1 MNRNILKNYQNFKI
15 YFTFLMIWISIQFGN
30 VVEDFIGYLLVISIG
45 ILHGANDLL
54 ILSVKEKVNFFNK
67 KNLFVYLTVVLFCV
81 LLFLIESYLTMI
93 IFILISSYHFGEEHF
108 NEEICNNKWLDIFY
122 FSSYGLFLFS
132 ILFYF
137 SSFEVKKI
145 MIELTGTYFEKSLIY
160 ITFLISGILF
170 ILLNTYLIII
180 KKINSIQFFKELFF
194 ILLIAIVFANTSLI
208 LGFAVYFIFWHSM
221 PSILNQIKF
230 ISGDF
235 TKKNILYY
243 FKKGIIYWIISI
255 LGLLILYYFF
265 KNTKLLNSI
274 VFVILFA
281 VTAPHIWVMYKMK
294 S

>member
-1 MNRNILKNYQNFKI
+1 MKNDILKNYQNFKI
-15 YFTFLMIWISIQFGN
+15 YFTFFMIWISVQFGN

-54 ILSVKEKVNFFNK
+54 ILSVKEKVKFFNK
-67 KNLFVYLTVVLFCV
+67 KNLFVYLTIVLFCV
-81 LLFLIESYLTMI
+81 LLFLIEPYLTMI
-93 IFILISSYHFGEEHF
+93 VFILISSYHFGEEHF
-108 NEEICNNKWLDIFY
+108 NEEISKNKWLDIVY

-137 SSFEVKKI
+137 SSFEVKNI
-145 MIELTGTYFEKSLIY
+145 MIELTGTYFENSLIY

-208 LGFAVYFIFWHSM
+208 LGFAVYFIFWHSI

>member
-1 MNRNILKNYQNFKI
+1 MKNDILKNYQNFKI
-15 YFTFLMIWISIQFGN
+15 YFTFFMIWISVQFGN

-54 ILSVKEKVNFFNK
+54 ILSVKEKVKFFNK
-67 KNLFVYLTVVLFCV
+67 KNLFVYLTIVLFCV
-81 LLFLIESYLTMI
+81 LLFLIEPYLTMI
-93 IFILISSYHFGEEHF
+93 VFILISSYHFGEEHF
-108 NEEICNNKWLDIFY
+108 NEEISKNKWLDIVY

-145 MIELTGTYFEKSLIY
+145 MIELTGTYFENSLIY

-208 LGFAVYFIFWHSM
+208 LGFAVYFIFWHSV

-243 FKKGIIYWIISI
+243 FKKGIIYWIISKYFGI
-255 LGLLILYYFF
+255 TYFVLLF
-265 KNTKLLNSI
+265 
-274 VFVILFA
+274 
-281 VTAPHIWVMYKMK
+281 
-294 S
+294 

>member
-1 MNRNILKNYQNFKI
+1 
-15 YFTFLMIWISIQFGN
+15 MIWISVQFGN

-54 ILSVKEKVNFFNK
+54 ILSVKEKVKFFNK
-67 KNLFVYLTVVLFCV
+67 KNLFVYLTIVLFCV
-81 LLFLIESYLTMI
+81 LLFLIEPYLTMI
-93 IFILISSYHFGEEHF
+93 VFILISSYHFGEEHF
-108 NEEICNNKWLDIFY
+108 NEEISKNKWLDIVY

-137 SSFEVKKI
+137 SSFEVKNI
-145 MIELTGTYFEKSLIY
+145 MIELTGTYFENSLIY

-208 LGFAVYFIFWHSM
+208 LGFAVYFIFWHSV

>member
-1 MNRNILKNYQNFKI
+1 MKNDILKNYQNFKI
-15 YFTFLMIWISIQFGN
+15 YFTFFMIWISVQFGN

-54 ILSVKEKVNFFNK
+54 ILSVKEKVKFFNK
-67 KNLFVYLTVVLFCV
+67 KNLFVYLTIVLFCV
-81 LLFLIESYLTMI
+81 LLFLIEPYLTMI
-93 IFILISSYHFGEEHF
+93 VFILISSYHFGEEHF
-108 NEEICNNKWLDIFY
+108 NEEISKNKWLDIVY

-137 SSFEVKKI
+137 SSFEVKNI
-145 MIELTGTYFEKSLIY
+145 MIELTGTYFENSLIY

-208 LGFAVYFIFWHSM
+208 LGFAVYFIFWHSV

>member
-1 MNRNILKNYQNFKI
+1 MKNNILKNYQNFKI
-15 YFTFLMIWISIQFGN
+15 YFTFFMIWISVQFGN

-54 ILSVKEKVNFFNK
+54 ILSVKEKVKFFNK
-67 KNLFVYLTVVLFCV
+67 KNLFVYLTIVLFCV
-81 LLFLIESYLTMI
+81 LLFLIEPYLTMI
-93 IFILISSYHFGEEHF
+93 VFILISSYHFGEEHF
-108 NEEICNNKWLDIFY
+108 NEEISKNKWLDIVY

-137 SSFEVKKI
+137 SSFEVKNI
-145 MIELTGTYFEKSLIY
+145 MIELTGTYFENSLIY

-208 LGFAVYFIFWHSM
+208 LGFAVYFIFWHSV

>member
-1 MNRNILKNYQNFKI
+1 MKNNILKNYQNFKI
-15 YFTFLMIWISIQFGN
+15 YFTFFMIWISVQFGN

-54 ILSVKEKVNFFNK
+54 ILSVKEKVKFFNK
-67 KNLFVYLTVVLFCV
+67 KNLFVYLTIVLFCV
-81 LLFLIESYLTMI
+81 LLFLIEPYLTMI
-93 IFILISSYHFGEEHF
+93 VFILISSYHFGEEHF
-108 NEEICNNKWLDIFY
+108 NEEVSKNKWLDIVY

-137 SSFEVKKI
+137 SSFEVKNI
-145 MIELTGTYFEKSLIY
+145 MIELTGTYFENSLIY

-208 LGFAVYFIFWHSM
+208 LGFAVYFIFWHSV